1 MNLRMPKLSWTKT
14 IEILLWLAALGV
26 LVENISLLRQN
37 RHLQEAVAP
46 QIAAGTQLQMLSG
59 ITFDGRIVP
68 VGFPAL
74 GSKLLILTFS
84 PGCPACQANQAKWIN
99 LANTLGQKGGVRV
112 LWVSRDPIE
121 VTKEYCLKHG
131 IPLSDV
137 LADPPYRTYAQLGLA
152 RVPNTVLVDASGTVE
167 RVWPGRPDQ
176 AGWDTLFAYFGERQ
190 EKASSAQT
198 VVGAITTGCG
208 NDSSS
213 GAPAKNCK

>member
-1 MNLRMPKLSWTKT
+1 MLVW
-14 IEILLWLAALGV
+14 IAALAV
-26 LVENISLLRQN
+26 LAENIALFRQN
-37 RHLQEAVAP
+37 RRLLEAAAP

-59 ITFDGRIVP
+59 LTLDGRIVP

-74 GSKLLILTFS
+74 GSKLLVLTFS
-84 PGCPACQANQAKWIN
+84 PGCPACQANQAKWMN

-121 VTKEYCLKHG
+121 VTKEYCLKRG

-137 LADPPYRTYAQLGLA
+137 LADPPYRTYTQLGLA

-167 RVWPGRPDQ
+167 KVWPGRLDE

-190 EKASSAQT
+190 EKPFAAQSA
-198 VVGAITTGCG
+198 VGAITTGCG
-208 NDSSS
+208 NDSS

>member
-1 MNLRMPKLSWTKT
+1 MNLRMPKLSGRKT
-14 IEILLWLAALGV
+14 IEILLWLAAVSV
-26 LVENISLLRQN
+26 LVENVSLFRQN
-37 RHLQEAVAP
+37 RSLQEALAP
-46 QIAAGTQLQMLSG
+46 QIAAGTQLQMLSAL
-59 ITFDGRIVP
+59 TLDGRIVP

-84 PGCPACQANQAKWIN
+84 PGCPACQANQAKWMN
-99 LANTLGQKGGVRV
+99 LASTLGQKGTVRV

-137 LADPPYRTYAQLGLA
+137 LADPPYRTHAQLGLA

-167 RVWPGRPDQ
+167 KVWPGRLDQ

-190 EKASSAQT
+190 EKTSAGQT

-208 NDSSS
+208 NDSS
-213 GAPAKNCK
+213 GAPAKSCK

>member
-1 MNLRMPKLSWTKT
+1 MGLGKPKLNWAKS

-26 LVENISLLRQN
+26 LAENVSLFRQN
-37 RHLQEAVAP
+37 RRLQEAVAP

-59 ITFDGRIVP
+59 LTLDGRVVP

-84 PGCPACQANQAKWIN
+84 PGCPACQANQAKWMS

-121 VTKEYCLKHG
+121 ITKEYCLKRG

-137 LADPPYRTYAQLGLA
+137 LADPPYRTYLQLGLA
-152 RVPNTVLVDASGTVE
+152 RVPNTVLVGASGMVE
-167 RVWPGRPDQ
+167 KVWPGRLDQ
-176 AGWDTLFAYFGERQ
+176 AGWDTLFAYFGQRQ
-190 EKASSAQT
+190 GQAYRAQS
-198 VVGAITTGCG
+198 VAGPITSGCG

-213 GAPAKNCK
+213 APAKNCK

>member
-1 MNLRMPKLSWTKT
+1 MNFRNWRLSWAKS
-14 IEILLWLAALGV
+14 IEFLLWVAALGL
-26 LVENISLLRQN
+26 LVENVSLFRQN
-37 RHLQEAVAP
+37 RSLREAVAP

-59 ITFDGRIVP
+59 LTLDGRIVP

-84 PGCPACQANQAKWIN
+84 PGCPACQANQTKWMN
-99 LANTLGQKGGVRV
+99 LANTLEQKGAVRI

-167 RVWPGRPDQ
+167 KVWPGRLDQ
-176 AGWDTLFAYFGERQ
+176 DRWDTLFAYFGERQ
-190 EKASSAQT
+190 EKTSQ
-198 VVGAITTGCG
+198 VQ
-208 NDSSS
+208 S
-213 GAPAKNCK
+213 GAAAATTPLRE

>member
-1 MNLRMPKLSWTKT
+1 MADTRLKARVSKA
-14 IEILLWLAALGV
+14 IEILIWLAVLGV
-26 LVENISLLRQN
+26 LAENVILFRQN
-37 RHLQEAVAP
+37 RSLQEGLAP

-59 ITFDGRIVP
+59 LTLDGRIVP

-84 PGCPACQANQAKWIN
+84 PGCPACQANQAKWMS
-99 LANTLGQKGGVRV
+99 LASTLGQKGGVRV

-121 VTKEYCLKHG
+121 VTKEYCFKRG

-137 LADPPYRTYAQLGLA
+137 LADPPYRTYTQLGLA

-167 RVWPGRPDQ
+167 KVWPGRLDQ

-190 EKASSAQT
+190 DKASLAQS
-198 VVGAITTGCG
+198 VAGAITTGCG
-208 NDSSS
+208 NDSS
-213 GAPAKNCK
+213 GAAAKNCK